1 MEPKATFTKSEHL
14 KDKILIDKLFTQGE
28 RKRFGCITFYN
39 YFIDND
45 TSFDSAIVVVA
56 RKRNFKKAVDR
67 NRIKRLLRECY
78 RKNKFILDERYKL
91 EKKRLLLGAVYAFDK
106 LPTYSMCNTA
116 FVKFF
121 LFFNSKADHRNE
133 QIVT

>member
-45 TSFDSAIVVVA
+45 QSFDTAIVVVA
-56 RKRNFKKAVDR
+56 KKRNFKKAVDR

-78 RKNKFILDERYKL
+78 RKNKFILDETYKL
-91 EKKRLLLGAVYAFDK
+91 EKKRLLLGVVYSLDK
-106 LPTYSMCNTA
+106 MPTYSMCNAA
-116 FVKFF
+116 FVKYF
-121 LFFNSKADHRNE
+121 LFLTGKANHHNE
-133 QIVT
+133 QIVK